1 MLMNF
6 YISYIF
12 TGIVFLIASIIL
24 LKKGIKL
31 KSKNTC
37 EECGNILNGEKVCS
51 KCGNPIKD
59 NEKLKNIFLI
69 SGGACGIICLYNF
82 IRFFAIIF
90 NIVFKIGI

>member
-1 MLMNF
+1 MLIMK
-6 YISYIF
+6 IF
-12 TGIVFLIASIIL
+12 IRNIFIVIVFLIASIIL

-31 KSKNTC
+31 KIKKTC

-82 IRFFAIIF
+82 I
-90 NIVFKIGI
+90 